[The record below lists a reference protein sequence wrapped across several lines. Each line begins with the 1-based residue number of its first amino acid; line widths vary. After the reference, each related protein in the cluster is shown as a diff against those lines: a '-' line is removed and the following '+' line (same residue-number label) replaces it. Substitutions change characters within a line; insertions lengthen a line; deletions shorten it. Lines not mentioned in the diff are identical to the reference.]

1 MAPGIDLSP
10 GAVIGR
16 DFRVV
21 RPLAEGG
28 MGAVYVVEQ
37 ISTAKPRA
45 LKVMHA
51 QFAADPRSRE
61 RFVQEARAGGQVA
74 SDHVVEV
81 VTAGVD
87 EATGTPWMVME
98 FLDGETLDAAIT
110 RRGGLPIDEA
120 WEVFSQ
126 FGHALAAAHAVGI
139 VHRDLKPENI
149 VLATPRRAGALF
161 TVKVLD
167 FGIAK
172 LLNERAGTNTQAI
185 GSPHWMAPEQTMEG
199 TPIGP
204 PTDVWA
210 LGLIAYHTLT
220 GTEFWKHANDTDGNI
235 VPLMVEIGAK
245 PIPPASV
252 RATEQDRAHLLPT
265 GFDAWFARCVTRDI
279 GARYEDGAVA
289 TAALLPLLRAP
300 KPQPNAV
307 ADGTLPFAPTVGQ
320 PVYAPT
326 AVTPPE
332 PAVTAPAPTVATR
345 APTEPIPAT
354 PATQAGYNAGPVL
367 TAAMPAAPVPVAAW
381 SAPPPPSMVMAPSPP
396 PVLRRRSNGRWW
408 VIAVFVLVL
417 VAGLAWAFT
426 MYEPDIGPAT
436 PAATPAAEVVP
447 FVAGQRWAG
456 NYVCAQETT
465 PMVLRIITVT
475 GARVDGLFEFT
486 HSSGN
491 EGAYRVSGSYVAAGR
506 RLPLTPGEWVRQPL
520 GYEAVAMD
528 GTVSPDGGTYAGRML
543 HPSCSEFSLRLSAE

>member
-10 GAVIGR
+10 GAIIGR

-51 QFAADPRSRE
+51 HFAADPRSRE

-110 RRGGLPIDEA
+110 RRGGLPMDEA

-172 LLNERAGTNTQAI
+172 LLTERAGTNTQAI

-252 RATEQDRAHLLPT
+252 RATEQGRAHLLPT
-265 GFDAWFARCVTRDI
+265 GFDAWFGRCVTRDI
-279 GARYEDGAVA
+279 DARFVDGAEA
-289 TAALLPLLRAP
+289 TAALLPMLRAP
-300 KPQPNAV
+300 KPQPQPHAV
-307 ADGTLPFAPTVGQ
+307 TEAAIAFAPTVGQ
-320 PVYAPT
+320 PVYSPT

-332 PAVTAPAPTVATR
+332 ST
-345 APTEPIPAT
+345 
-354 PATQAGYNAGPVL
+354 GPVL
-367 TAAMPAAPVPVAAW
+367 TAAMPAAPPPVVPW
-381 SAPPPPSMVMAPSPP
+381 SAPPPPPPPPPPTSLIIAPSPQL
-396 PVLRRRSNGRWW
+396 VLKRRSSGRWW
-408 VIAVFVLVL
+408 VLAVFVLVL
-417 VAGLAWAFT
+417 GAGLAWAFT
-426 MYEPDIGPAT
+426 MYEPDFGPAT
-436 PAATPAAEVVP
+436 PAVTQPLVTPPAAEIVP

-456 NYVCAQETT
+456 SYTCGQETT
-465 PMVLRIITVT
+465 PLVLRIISVT
-475 GARVDGLFEFT
+475 GLRVDGLFEFT
-486 HSSGN
+486 HASDG
-491 EGAYRVSGSYVAAGR
+491 EGAYRVSGSYIAAQR
-506 RLPLTPGEWVRQPL
+506 RLPLEPGEWVRQPSD
-520 GYEAVAMD
+520 YVAVAVD
-528 GTVSPDGGTYAGRML
+528 GTVSPDGSTYAGRMV
-543 HPSCSEFSLRLSAE
+543 HASCSGFSVRLGPN

>member
-87 EATGTPWMVME
+87 EASGTPWMVME

-110 RRGGLPIDEA
+110 RRGGLPTEEA

-126 FGHALAAAHAVGI
+126 FGHALSAAHAAGI

-172 LLNERAGTNTQAI
+172 LLTERAGTNTQAI

-220 GTEFWKHANDTDGNI
+220 GTEFWQHANDTDGNI

-245 PIPPASV
+245 PIPPASQ
-252 RATEQDRAHLLPT
+252 RAAEQGRAHLLPV

-279 GARYEDGAVA
+279 DARFDDGAAA
-289 TAALLPLLRAP
+289 TSALLTVLRAP

-307 ADGTLPFAPTVGQ
+307 TDGALPFAPTVDQ

-326 AVTPPE
+326 AAAPPD
-332 PAVTAPAPTVATR
+332 PAMTSPAPMV
-345 APTEPIPAT
+345 
-354 PATQAGYNAGPVL
+354 VL
-367 TAAMPAAPVPVAAW
+367 TAAMPAAPVPMAAW
-381 SAPPPPSMVMAPSPP
+381 SAPPPPSMVMAPSLL
-396 PVLRRRSNGRWW
+396 PVRRRRSNGRWW
-408 VIAVFVLVL
+408 VLAVFVLVL
-417 VAGLAWAFT
+417 GAGLAWVFT
-426 MYEPDIGPAT
+426 MYEPDLGPAT
-436 PAATPAAEVVP
+436 PAATQPAADVVP
-447 FVAGQRWAG
+447 FVAGQRWVG
-456 NYVCAQETT
+456 SYVCEQETT
-465 PMVLRIITVT
+465 PLVLRIITVT

-486 HSSGN
+486 HPSDG

-506 RLPLTPGEWVRQPL
+506 RLPLVPGEWVRQPP
-520 GYEAVAMD
+520 GYVAVAVD
-528 GTVSPDGGTYAGRML
+528 GTVSPDGSTYAGRMV
-543 HPSCSEFSLRLSAE
+543 HASCSGFSVRLSPD